1 MAFQAVHDKAKV
13 QASQKALIIGAAGVD
28 ETFAVRITKAF
39 RVNFTGT
46 WSASNVQLVKDLGE
60 ERIIDYASK

>member
-46 WSASNVQLVKDLGE
+46 
-60 ERIIDYASK
+60 